1 MTRTGVEPARPAELT
16 AEGLAVLGPG
26 NACDREPIHLSGAIQ
41 PHGVL
46 LVVDPTSYVVTAAS
60 VNFPLLTTHAH
71 TPLGAALA
79 DVIGPDL
86 AEAVRAAH
94 TTGNPHDGLPVPVQL
109 PITDERGGATYD
121 MMAHRRG
128 RALVLELEVAGTEDQ
143 ASPARFYQ
151 RQRDAVNALHEVD
164 GVQAICA
171 RTVQLVREL
180 TGYDRVMIYRFEPD
194 AHGHVVAEACET
206 SLTPYLGLHYP
217 ATDIPRQAR
226 ALFLQNWIRVIADVD
241 AEPVPIVALAD
252 GTPVHELD
260 LSMCVLRSVSPMHL
274 QYLRNMGVGASLTM
288 SLIVDNQLWGLI
300 ACHHGTPKR
309 AGHMQ
314 RLACEALGR
323 LVSVRLRAAQTTEN
337 DQYSA
342 ELSHLRAQLIAS
354 IANNENLAAGA
365 ADAPDALL
373 DMVAADGAVVEIEGD
388 RVSVG
393 LVPGAKE
400 LDALVLRL
408 AARLGAAAGPLVT
421 DALDD
426 EVLTNGSGTPAT
438 GDAQPS
444 APATGAM
451 FLRLAGRPDGF
462 ILWLRGEHA
471 ATVRWAG
478 RPAPEVDAPDAL
490 LGPRASFAEW
500 LEEVRGRS
508 APWRPAEVAAAEE
521 LARVMPEVVLQRTQS
536 QLVRLA
542 LHDPLTGLPNRTLMN
557 DRLVE
562 LLAEHPLRRES
573 DSSDG
578 DPGVGLLFIDL
589 DGFKGVNDTRGHLVG
604 DELLIMVARRL
615 VGVVRP
621 QDTVARIGGD
631 EFVVVVP
638 SAQRGEVVAI
648 GERIVEEF
656 RQSFVLGDEVI
667 RSVTASVGI
676 TVVPPGSE
684 SDEALRQ
691 ADSAMYH
698 AKRSGRDQI
707 AVYNATSGTAVTYHE
722 LAKEELQL
730 AISSHNLTVEYQ
742 PVMWLVPAADP
753 VLHGFEALAR
763 WPHPTRGRLRP
774 DAFIGVA
781 EDAGLIDALGD
792 AVLHQALRQL
802 RDWHDPRLTM
812 AVNVSVRQLVRP
824 GFAAEVL
831 SRLVELGI
839 EPARLTLEARES
851 QLMEQQPD
859 VALAGIL
866 EVHSTGVHIAIDDFG
881 TGLTSVTYLRD
892 LPATA
897 LKIDPSLVAALS
909 QPGQDRGV
917 VGAIVGLAHG
927 LGMQT
932 IAEGVETEEQLV
944 QVRAVGSDFAQGYLL
959 GEPLPGAAIRLPAR
973 GRGGTGRQ

>member
-1 MTRTGVEPARPAELT
+1 MTRSGVQPARPAELT
-16 AEGLAVLGPG
+16 AEGLAALGPG
-26 NACDREPIHLSGAIQ
+26 NLCDHEPIHQSGAIQ
-41 PHGVL
+41 PHGFL

-60 VNFPLLTTHAH
+60 VNFRLLTNHAH
-71 TPLGAALA
+71 SPLGAGLA

-86 AEAVRAAH
+86 ADTIRAAR

-109 PITDERGGATYD
+109 PTTDERGGATHH

-128 RALVLELEVAGTEDQ
+128 RALVLELEVAGSQDN
-143 ASPARFYQ
+143 ASPARFYH

-180 TGYDRVMIYRFEPD
+180 TDYDRVMIYRFEPD
-194 AHGHVVAEACET
+194 GHGHVIAEACEPNL
-206 SLTPYLGLHYP
+206 SPYLGLHYP

-226 ALFLQNWIRVIADVD
+226 MLFLQNWIRVIADVD
-241 AEPVPIVALAD
+241 AEPVPIVALAG

-260 LSMCVLRSVSPMHL
+260 LSMCVLRSVSPVHL
-274 QYLRNMGVGASLTM
+274 QYLRNMGVGASLTV

-300 ACHHGTPKR
+300 ACHHGTPKQ

-314 RLACEALGR
+314 RLACEALGQ

-342 ELSHLRAQLIAS
+342 ELSRLRAQLIAS

-373 DMVAADGAVVEIEGD
+373 NMVAADGAVVEIEGD

-408 AARLGAAAGPLVT
+408 SARVGAAAGPLVT

-426 EVLTNGSGTPAT
+426 EVLPNGSGTQAT
-438 GDAQPS
+438 GDARPS

-471 ATVRWAG
+471 ETVRWAG
-478 RPAPEVDAPDAL
+478 QQTLKADAPDAR

-521 LARVMPEVVLQRTQS
+521 LARVMPEVVLHRTQS

-562 LLAEHPLRRES
+562 LLAEHPLRRDS

-578 DPGVGLLFIDL
+578 DLGIGLLFIDL
-589 DGFKGVNDTRGHLVG
+589 DGFKGVNDTGGHLVG
-604 DELLIMVARRL
+604 DELLIMAARRL
-615 VGVVRP
+615 VGAVRP

-638 SAQRGEVVAI
+638 SAQRDEVVAI

-656 RQSFVLGDEVI
+656 RRSFVVGDQVI

-676 TVVPPGSE
+676 TVVAPGSE

-698 AKRSGRDQI
+698 AKRSGGDQI
-707 AVYNATSGTAVTYHE
+707 AVYNATSGAGATYHE
-722 LAKEELQL
+722 LAMEELQL
-730 AISSHNLTVEYQ
+730 AIRSHNLTVDYQ
-742 PVMWLVPAADP
+742 PVMRLVPGADP

-774 DAFIGVA
+774 DAFIRVA

-792 AVLHQALRQL
+792 AVLHEALRQL
-802 RDWHDPRLTM
+802 RHWHDPHLTM
-812 AVNVSVRQLVRP
+812 AVNVSVRQLVRA

-831 SRLVELGI
+831 SWLVELGI

-851 QLMEQQPD
+851 QLMEQPG
-859 VALAGIL
+859 VSLAGIL
-866 EVHSTGVHIAIDDFG
+866 EVHSTGVHIAIDGFG

-917 VGAIVGLAHG
+917 VGAIVRLAHG

-932 IAEGVETEEQLV
+932 IAVGVETGEQLA

-959 GEPLPGAAIRLPAR
+959 GEPLRGAAIRLPPR
-973 GRGGTGRQ
+973 GRGGAGGG

>member
-1 MTRTGVEPARPAELT
+1 MTRIGVQAARPAELT
-16 AEGLAVLGPG
+16 AEGLAALGPG
-26 NACDREPIHLSGAIQ
+26 NLCDREPIHLSGAIQ

-60 VNFPLLTTHAH
+60 VNFPQLTTHAH

-79 DVIGPDL
+79 DVIGPDV
-86 AEAVRAAH
+86 AEAVRAAR

-109 PITDERGGATYD
+109 PTTDERGGTTYQ

-128 RALVLELEVAGTEDQ
+128 RALVLELEVADTQDH
-143 ASPARFYQ
+143 ASPAQLYR
-151 RQRDAVNALHEVD
+151 RQRDALNALHEVD
-164 GVQAICA
+164 GIQAICA

-180 TGYDRVMIYRFEPD
+180 TSYDRVMIYRFEPD
-194 AHGHVVAEACET
+194 GHGHVVAEACQP

-241 AEPVPIVALAD
+241 AEPVPIVALPD
-252 GTPVHELD
+252 RIPVDELN

-274 QYLRNMGVGASLTM
+274 QYLRNMGVGASLTA

-314 RLACEALGR
+314 RLACEALGQ

-373 DMVAADGAVVEIEGD
+373 GMVAADGAVVEIEGD

-393 LVPGAKE
+393 MVPGAKE

-408 AARLGAAAGPLVT
+408 AARLAAAELLVT

-426 EVLTNGSGTPAT
+426 EVLTNGSGTPPT

-451 FLRLAGRPDGF
+451 FLRLGGRPDGF

-471 ATVRWAG
+471 VTVRWAG
-478 RPAPEVDAPDAL
+478 RPAPKVDAPDAL

-521 LARVMPEVVLQRTQS
+521 FARVMPEVVLRRTQS
-536 QLVRLA
+536 RLVRLA

-562 LLAEHPLRRES
+562 LLAEHPLRRDS
-573 DSSDG
+573 DSSG
-578 DPGVGLLFIDL
+578 SDPGVGLLFIDL
-589 DGFKGVNDTRGHLVG
+589 DGFKRVNDTRGHLVG

-684 SDEALRQ
+684 SDEVLRQ

-707 AVYNATSGTAVTYHE
+707 AVYNATSGAS
-722 LAKEELQL
+722 A
-730 AISSHNLTVEYQ
+730 
-742 PVMWLVPAADP
+742 
-753 VLHGFEALAR
+753 
-763 WPHPTRGRLRP
+763 
-774 DAFIGVA
+774 
-781 EDAGLIDALGD
+781 
-792 AVLHQALRQL
+792 
-802 RDWHDPRLTM
+802 
-812 AVNVSVRQLVRP
+812 
-824 GFAAEVL
+824 
-831 SRLVELGI
+831 
-839 EPARLTLEARES
+839 
-851 QLMEQQPD
+851 
-859 VALAGIL
+859 
-866 EVHSTGVHIAIDDFG
+866 
-881 TGLTSVTYLRD
+881 
-892 LPATA
+892 
-897 LKIDPSLVAALS
+897 
-909 QPGQDRGV
+909 
-917 VGAIVGLAHG
+917 
-927 LGMQT
+927 
-932 IAEGVETEEQLV
+932 
-944 QVRAVGSDFAQGYLL
+944 
-959 GEPLPGAAIRLPAR
+959 
-973 GRGGTGRQ
+973 